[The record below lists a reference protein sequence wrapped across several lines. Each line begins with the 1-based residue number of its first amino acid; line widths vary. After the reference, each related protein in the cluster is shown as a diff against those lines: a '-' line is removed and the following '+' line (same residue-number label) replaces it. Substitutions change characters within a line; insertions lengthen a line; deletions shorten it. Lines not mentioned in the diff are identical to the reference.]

1 MAPVSGDS
9 WVVQQMLLCGLCVD
23 RGALFWAKD
32 EQAGRNDQRGLDGKD
47 DRNLTRKGVLQHG
60 PSLQAVA
67 LRRLDLDQSK
77 RFEIGKWIK
86 L

>member
-1 MAPVSGDS
+1 MAPISGDG
-9 WVVQQMLLCGLCVD
+9 WVVHQMLLRDLRVD

-60 PSLQAVA
+60 PSLQAA
-67 LRRLDLDQSK
+67 ELRGFDPDQGK
-77 RFEIGKWIK
+77 R
-86 L
+86 